1 MHKTTYYFIWYSGN
15 HPSHDEKAVDILHAR
30 FSIEERTVE
39 YYVKYYRFD
48 NKIKSEMIPSSM
60 NSVIGITDK
69 DAADDKILKVQ
80 EYYKINNGL
89 FEIIEEDYEK

>member
-1 MHKTTYYFIWYSGN
+1 
-15 HPSHDEKAVDILHAR
+15 
-30 FSIEERTVE
+30 
-39 YYVKYYRFD
+39 
-48 NKIKSEMIPSSM
+48 MIPSSI

-69 DAADDKILKVQ
+69 DDAADKILKVQ